1 MNGKYA
7 ISTAGRDA
15 GKLYIIVGNE
25 EGMLLLADGKER
37 TLVKPKKKNV
47 KHVEVP
53 LQEKS
58 EKLAEMIGMR
68 HRGCD
73 EEIRQT
79 LHHLWKDELKYK

>member
-1 MNGKYA
+1 MNGRYA
-7 ISTAGRDA
+7 ISTAGKDA

-25 EGMLLLADGKER
+25 NGMLLLADGKER
-37 TLVKPKKKNV
+37 TMANPKKKNA

-58 EKLAEMIGMR
+58 EKLAEMLQQR
-68 HRGCD
+68 ARGCD

-79 LHHLWKDELKYK
+79 LHHLWKDNLKYK

>member
-15 GKLYIIVGNE
+15 GKLYIIVGSEN
-25 EGMLLLADGKER
+25 GMLLLADGKER
-37 TLVKPKKKNV
+37 TLAKPKKKNA

-53 LQEKS
+53 LQEKT
-58 EKLAEMIGMR
+58 EKLAGMIEMR
-68 HRGCD
+68 KRGCD

-79 LHHLWKDELKYK
+79 LHHLWKDNLKYK